1 MASVSASITFE
12 IEVTVQ
18 AEADQA
24 GFDVVSIN
32 AVSGYD
38 RQTRTHIMTGAFRP
52 DQLAEL
58 VERHFTA
65 EALEAIA
72 EQAGEDRAAYLDGM
86 ADIAYERSMGAF

>member
-12 IEVTVQ
+12 IEVTVK

-58 VERHFTA
+58 VEKHFA
-65 EALEAIA
+65 KEAIEA
-72 EQAGEDRAAYLDGM
+72 IDEQAGEDRAAYLDGM
-86 ADIAYERSMGAF
+86 ADLAHERRMEAF

>member
-1 MASVSASITFE
+1 MASVSATITFE

-38 RQTRTHIMTGAFRP
+38 RQTRTHIMTGAFCP

-58 VERHFTA
+58 VEKHFA
-65 EALEAIA
+65 KEAIEA
-72 EQAGEDRAAYLDGM
+72 IDEQAGEDRAAYLDGM
-86 ADIAYERSMGAF
+86 ADLAHERRMEAF

>member
-1 MASVSASITFE
+1 MHAVTATITFE

-32 AVSGYD
+32 AVTGYD
-38 RQTRTHIMTGAFRP
+38 SQRKTWATSPAFKP
-52 DQLAEL
+52 DQLVEL
-58 VERHFTA
+58 VERHFGA
-65 EALEAIA
+65 EAQNAID

-86 ADIAYERSMGAF
+86 ADLARERRMEAF

>member
-1 MASVSASITFE
+1 MNAVSATITFE
-12 IEVTVQ
+12 IEVTIE

-58 VERHFTA
+58 VEKHFA
-65 EALEAIA
+65 KEAIEA
-72 EQAGEDRAAYLDGM
+72 IDEQAGEDRAAYLDGM
-86 ADIAYERSMGAF
+86 ADLAHERRMEVF

>member
-1 MASVSASITFE
+1 MASVSATITFE

-58 VERHFTA
+58 VEKHFA
-65 EALEAIA
+65 KEAIEA
-72 EQAGEDRAAYLDGM
+72 IDEQAGEDRAAYLDGM
-86 ADIAYERSMGAF
+86 ADLAHERRMEAF

>member
-1 MASVSASITFE
+1 MPTATATITFE

-18 AEADQA
+18 AEADQS

-38 RQTRTHIMTGAFRP
+38 RQARTHIMTGAFRP

-58 VERHFTA
+58 VERHFAA
-65 EALEAIA
+65 EALEAID

-86 ADIAYERSMGAF
+86 ADIAYDRSMGAF

>member
-1 MASVSASITFE
+1 MNAVSATITFE
-12 IEVTVQ
+12 IEVTIE

-58 VERHFTA
+58 VEKHFA
-65 EALEAIA
+65 KEASEAID

-86 ADIAYERSMGAF
+86 ADLAHERRMEAF

>member
-12 IEVTVQ
+12 IEVTVT
-18 AEADQA
+18 ADADQA

-52 DQLAEL
+52 DQLTEL
-58 VERHFTA
+58 VEKHFA
-65 EALEAIA
+65 KEAIEA
-72 EQAGEDRAAYLDGM
+72 IDEQAGEDRAAYLDGM
-86 ADIAYERSMGAF
+86 ADLAHERRMEAF

>member
-1 MASVSASITFE
+1 MNAVSATITFE

-58 VERHFTA
+58 VEKHFA
-65 EALEAIA
+65 KEAIEA
-72 EQAGEDRAAYLDGM
+72 IDEQAGEDRAAYLDGM
-86 ADIAYERSMGAF
+86 ADLAHERRMEAF